1 MLSVYI
7 GAPVVSGIVH
17 ECVSLLYQCLLLIN
31 ANSLPA
37 LKSSTF
43 GVRFFFLLSNAVAIC
58 RFDRGVI

>member
-1 MLSVYI
+1 MCIRMLSVYI

-43 GVRFFFLLSNAVAIC
+43 GVRFFFFSFIKC
-58 RFDRGVI
+58 RRYL